1 MMMFGGPERGG
12 TSNRTREVPIDGF
25 LKLFHIDSRE
35 IPGVLSM
42 VVNEFLGLLV
52 VLERRFLPARQLAE
66 SVAVFPHER
75 EEGVHTRNSSRVA
88 TLEPAGLVQALR
100 AEEIRAEEAAVHEQ
114 HCADASLGQFST
126 ESRHGLLPGERIRRG
141 PRLELAIAHSF
152 ARI

>member
-66 SVAVFPHER
+66 PVAVFPHER
-75 EEGVHTRNSSRVA
+75 EQGVHTRNSSRVA
-88 TLEPAGLVQALR
+88 TLATYVSVPALR
-100 AEEIRAEEAAVHEQ
+100 AQAIR
-114 HCADASLGQFST
+114 
-126 ESRHGLLPGERIRRG
+126 P
-141 PRLELAIAHSF
+141 LEV
-152 ARI
+152 